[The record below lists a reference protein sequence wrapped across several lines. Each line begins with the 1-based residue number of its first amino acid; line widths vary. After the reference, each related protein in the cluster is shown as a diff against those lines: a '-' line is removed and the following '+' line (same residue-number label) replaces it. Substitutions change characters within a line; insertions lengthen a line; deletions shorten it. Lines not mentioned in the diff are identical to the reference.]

1 MKWTQIPGLAAPNVA
16 WNLQGAATIAAPA
29 GIPPD
34 PAGFHLSKSHPRG
47 HRVGGLQEILGIMSD
62 LSITLEALERTTRSQ
77 LSVSTYFDE
86 GLLRREQELIF
97 QHGPRYLAH
106 ELSVPEVGDYY
117 ALPQEGEG
125 RALVRTR
132 KGVELVSNVCRHRQA
147 VMLRGRGHTRSN
159 IVCPLHRWTY
169 DLSGQLVGAPHFK
182 QDPCLHLKNYKV
194 RTWNGLVFED
204 NGRDIAADLAHLGPR
219 AELDFS
225 GYVLDH
231 VEMHECD
238 YNWKTFIEVYLEDY
252 HVGPFHPGLGNFVT
266 CDDLRWEF
274 GKHYSVQTVGVHN
287 GLERA
292 GSPTYR
298 RLQDEVLKL
307 GEGRPPRQGAIWLT
321 YYPNIMIEWYPH
333 VLTVSTLYPQG
344 PQKTLNVVEFYYPE
358 EIAAFEREFVE
369 AQRAAYMETC
379 IEDDEIA
386 ERMDAGRKALFDR
399 GDDEA
404 GPYQSP
410 MEDGMRHFHEWYR
423 RVMGLGRA
431 SW

>member
-1 MKWTQIPGLAAPNVA
+1 
-16 WNLQGAATIAAPA
+16 
-29 GIPPD
+29 
-34 PAGFHLSKSHPRG
+34 
-47 HRVGGLQEILGIMSD
+47 MSD
-62 LSITLEALERTTRSQ
+62 LSITLEALERKARSQ

-106 ELSVPEVGDYY
+106 ELTVPEVGDYY

-125 RALVRTR
+125 RALVRTPN
-132 KGVELVSNVCRHRQA
+132 GVELVSNVCRHRQA

-169 DLSGQLVGAPHFK
+169 DLHGQLVGAPHFDH
-182 QDPCLHLKNYKV
+182 DPCLHLNNYKV
-194 RTWNGLVFED
+194 RTWNGMVFED

-231 VEMHECD
+231 VEMHECH

-274 GKHYSVQTVGVHN
+274 GKHYSVQTVGVLAN
-287 GLERA
+287 LERA

-298 RLQDEVLKL
+298 RFRDEVLRL
-307 GEGRPPRQGAIWLT
+307 GGGQPPRQGAIWLT

-379 IEDDEIA
+379 VEDDEIA
-386 ERMDAGRKALFDR
+386 ERMDAGRKALFER